1 MSESKMVLDYNG
13 QLILHIEQVD
23 LNRFVNSGFFKIKL
37 KPKVEK
43 IEENTITFRP
53 DLVYLDYRKIGDLIS
68 SRKDQFGYSYSETT
82 RLSDYIESR
91 NLHIKERSK
100 FGIELKTDPTNQ
112 FERYSIYKQ
121 TVDEAMERKLR
132 DKQMR
137 DSFFMFAM
145 TKSGNFSVPGSG
157 KTASA
162 LGVYAFLK
170 KNDLVDRIVMIG
182 PKNAFGS
189 WIDEFQNCFGKKEAL
204 LYYNLH
210 DPKFKTS
217 DARRHALQFDSG
229 NCNLFLFNYES
240 LYSYEEDVIKIVS
253 NRTLLVFDEVHRV
266 KRVDGKYARSALA
279 VAKHANYI
287 IAMTGTPIPNSY
299 KDIYNFLHI
308 LYDDEYN
315 EFFGFDVGYL
325 NDPTETEMEIINQKI
340 QPFFCRTS
348 KRELQVPEANEDI
361 LVDVYASQKEQLLFD
376 VIRKKYR
383 QNHLVLFI
391 RLLQLESNPELL
403 LEKLDVSEFAK
414 ILDIDLDV
422 DEIDYVDY
430 SEDVVEAIRSIPITT
445 KKMSC
450 IEATKKL
457 VEKGKPV
464 IIWCY
469 FKDSIKSI
477 QSLLA
482 MVGITAKVIYGEVE
496 LEDRIKLIE
505 DFKKGQF
512 QVLITN
518 PHTLAE
524 SVSLHSICHDAI
536 YFEYSYNLVHLL
548 QSKDRIHRLGLPDGQ
563 YTQYYFMKNIYQL
576 AGDYSFDLKIYNRL
590 KEKEQIMLDAID
602 NQILEKVYTSEED
615 LKAIFGDLF

>member
-1 MSESKMVLDYNG
+1 MFLDYNG
-13 QLILHIEQVD
+13 QLILNVDDFDIEKFI
-23 LNRFVNSGFFKIKL
+23 NCGFYKIKL
-37 KPKVEK
+37 KPKVERV
-43 IEENTITFRP
+43 EGNTITFRP
-53 DLVYLDYRKIGDLIS
+53 DLVYLDYRKIGDLLND
-68 SRKDQFGYSYSETT
+68 RKELFGYSYSETN
-82 RLSDYIESR
+82 RLLGYIESR

-100 FGIELKTDPTNQ
+100 FGIELKTDPRNQ
-112 FERYSIYKQ
+112 FERYSLYKEI
-121 TVDEAMERKLR
+121 VDEAMERKLR
-132 DKQMR
+132 DKQMQ

-145 TKSGNFSVPGSG
+145 NKSGNFSVPGSG

-189 WIDEFQNCFGKKEAL
+189 WIDEFHNCFGKKEKL
-204 LYYNLH
+204 VYYNLH
-210 DPKFKTS
+210 DQKYNSSNDRK
-217 DARRHALQFDSG
+217 HALQFDSG

-240 LYSYEEDVIKIVS
+240 LSSYEEELIKIIS

-266 KRVDGKYARSALA
+266 KRVGGKYARSALT
-279 VAKHANYI
+279 VSKYANYI

-308 LYDDEYN
+308 LYDDEYK

-325 NDPTETEMEIINQKI
+325 NDPTDTEINIINQKI

-348 KRELQVPEANEDI
+348 KHDLKVPEANDDI
-361 LVDVYASQKEQLLFD
+361 LIDVHSSQNEQLLFD

-383 QNHLVLFI
+383 KNHLVLFI
-391 RLLQLESNPELL
+391 RLLQLESNPDML
-403 LEKLDVSEFAK
+403 LEKLDLREFAR
-414 ILDIDLDV
+414 ILDIELDV

-430 SEDVVEAIRSIPITT
+430 SEDVVKAIRSIPITT
-445 KKMSC
+445 KKRAC
-450 IEATKKL
+450 IEATKHL
-457 VEKGKPV
+457 VAEGKTV

-482 MVGITAKVIYGEVE
+482 MVGIDAKVIYGEVE
-496 LEDRIKLIE
+496 LEDRLSLIE
-505 DFKKGQF
+505 DFKEGQF

-548 QSKDRIHRLGLPDGQ
+548 QSKDRIHRLGLPEEQ
-563 YTQYYFMKNIYQL
+563 YTQYYFMQSIYQYE
-576 AGDYSFDLKIYNRL
+576 GDYSFDLKIYNRL

-602 NQILEKVYTSEED
+602 NQVLEKVYTTEED
-615 LKAIFGDLF
+615 LKAIFGDLY